1 MEDLLA
7 ARLQMAFTLGFHI
20 ILACFGVGLPVLL
33 LIAEGLYLRTGKP
46 VYQQLAKR
54 WAKAFAVL
62 FAVGA
67 VSGTVLS
74 FELGILWP
82 KFMGTFGSVI
92 SLPFTLEGFAFF
104 LEAIFVGIY
113 LYGWDKLSPI
123 AHWLSAIPI
132 AISGFASAWFVVTAN
147 AWMNA
152 PQGFEFVN
160 GKVVNPDPVRAM
172 FNPATWAQTT
182 HMILAAYIVSG
193 FCVAGFYAWQL
204 LRKDGEDGLQ
214 STRQNKREYNQVA
227 MALGLFLGAVCMPLQ
242 MAAGDW
248 SAKVVAK
255 TQPIKFAAMES
266 HFHTEEGASLLI
278 GGIPD
283 METKTIHYGI
293 KVPKLLSFLAFG
305 DFDAEVQGLEEFPED
320 QIPPVPVVH
329 LAFQLMIATG
339 TALMLYSL
347 WALFRCLRNRSEFFK
362 SRLFLWSAIISGP
375 FAIIALE
382 AGWTVTEVGRQPWIV
397 YGVMRTREAVTG
409 ATGLVNILIVTLLIY
424 FVLLAGCISVLRFL
438 AAKPIENLAALESD
452 KTT

>member
-20 ILACFGVGLPVLL
+20 ILACFGVGLPVLML
-33 LIAEGLYLRTGKP
+33 VAEGLHLKTGKP
-46 VYQQLAKR
+46 VYKELAKR

-74 FELGILWP
+74 FEMGLLWP
-82 KFMGTFGSVI
+82 EFMGTFGSVI

-113 LYGWDKLSPI
+113 LYGWDKISPK

-132 AISGFASAWFVVTAN
+132 AMAGFASAWFVVTAN

-152 PQGFEFVN
+152 PQGFDWVD
-160 GKVVNPDPVRAM
+160 GAVKNPAPIKAM
-172 FNPATWAQTT
+172 FNSATWAQTT

-193 FCVAGFYAWQL
+193 FCVASFYAWRL
-204 LRKDGEDGLQ
+204 LRYED
-214 STRQNKREYNQVA
+214 NEYNRVA
-227 MALGLFLGAVCMPLQ
+227 MVLGFALGAICMPFQ

-266 HFHTEEGASLLI
+266 HFHTESGASLLV

-283 METKTIHYGI
+283 MENKEVKYGI
-293 KVPKLLSFLAFG
+293 KIPKLLSFLAHGNFE
-305 DFDAEVQGLEEFPED
+305 AEVKGLEEFPQDE
-320 QIPPVPVVH
+320 IPPVPVVH
-329 LAFQLMIATG
+329 LAFQLMVGTG
-339 TALMLYSL
+339 TAMMVYSL
-347 WALFRCLRNRSEFFK
+347 WGGFNWWRRRESFFK
-362 SRLFLWSAIISGP
+362 SRWFLFATLWMGL
-375 FAIIALE
+375 FAVIALE
-382 AGWTVTEVGRQPWIV
+382 TGWTVTEVGRQPWIV
-397 YGVMRTREAVTG
+397 YGIMRTKEAVTG
-409 ATGLVNILIVTLLIY
+409 APGITNIFVVTLLLY
-424 FVLLAGCISVLRFL
+424 AVLLGGCLQVLRVL
-438 AAKPIENLAALESD
+438 AKRPLEN
-452 KTT
+452 

>member
-20 ILACFGVGLPVLL
+20 VLACFGVGLPVLMMA
-33 LIAEGLYLRTGKP
+33 AEGLYLRTRQS
-46 VYQQLAKR
+46 VYKQLAQR
-54 WAKAFAVL
+54 WSKAFAVL

-113 LYGWDKLSPI
+113 IYGWNKLSPW
-123 AHWLSAIPI
+123 AHFLSAIPI

-152 PQGFEFVN
+152 PQGFGWVD
-160 GKVVNPDPVRAM
+160 GQVVDPDPITAM
-172 FNPATWAQTT
+172 MNLATWAQTT
-182 HMILAAYIVSG
+182 HMILAAYIVAG
-193 FCVAGFYAWQL
+193 FCVSSFYAWQI
-204 LRKDGEDGLQ
+204 LRHENTQ
-214 STRQNKREYNQVA
+214 YNRVA
-227 MALGLFLGAVCMPLQ
+227 MSLGLILGGVCIPLQ

-266 HFHTEEGASLLI
+266 HFHTEKGASLLI
-278 GGIPD
+278 GGLPD
-283 METKTIHYGI
+283 MENQTVDYGI
-293 KVPKLLSFLAFG
+293 KIPKLLSFLAFG
-305 DFDAEVQGLEEFPED
+305 DFESEVKGLEEFPQDE
-320 QIPPVPVVH
+320 IPPVPVVH
-329 LAFQLMIATG
+329 IAFQLMVGTG
-339 TALMLYSL
+339 TAMMLFSA
-347 WALFRCLRNRSEFFK
+347 WALIRKWWKRAGYFD
-362 SRLFLWSAIISGP
+362 SRLFLWSTIALGP

-397 YGVMRTREAVTG
+397 YGIMRTKEAVTG
-409 ATGLVNILIVTLLIY
+409 ATGLTSIFVVTLLIY
-424 FVLLAGCISVLRFL
+424 LVLLVGCVSALRYL
-438 AAKPIENLAALESD
+438 ARKPVE
-452 KTT
+452 